1 MSHLHKCILLVG
13 RSGKTMSVVLLVDVI
28 IFCGFGN
35 KRSKGTFLEGGPL
48 FTITTKIGFI
58 KKKS

>member
-1 MSHLHKCILLVG
+1 
-13 RSGKTMSVVLLVDVI
+13 MSVVLLVDLI